1 MPGSEYY
8 DEYYEELYRN
18 KTTPEELAELVAED
32 FATRGSPNYMY
43 GNLDAQ
49 YDPRYVNIES
59 LGLDPQ
65 DDSDVEL
72 YNQMQL
78 AIQEHQASKNM
89 ELDPNV
95 QSVIDKY
102 EDRARVGFEKYGTNT
117 TRTDIDLQGWLTH
130 LQEELMDA
138 TIYIERLKKDIE

>member
-18 KTTPEELAELVAED
+18 KTTPEELAELVTED
-32 FATRGSPNYMY
+32 FATRGSSNYMY

-78 AIQEHQASKNM
+78 AIQEHQASKNVQ
-89 ELDPNV
+89 LDPNV

>member
-8 DEYYEELYRN
+8 DELYRN
-18 KTTPEELAELVAED
+18 KITPEELAELAAED
-32 FATRGSPNYMY
+32 FATRGEPTYMY
-43 GNLDAQ
+43 GNIDEQ

-59 LGLDPQ
+59 LGLNPQ

-78 AIQEHQASKNM
+78 AIQEHQASKTTY
-89 ELDPNV
+89 LDPNV